1 MFDGIEEA
9 GIDGFAVAVADV
21 FNHYV
26 SAFCNSQC
34 CLNVPFGADLASV
47 LRSSA
52 GWESGDVFGL
62 ADPLR
67 DLSVVRMGRW
77 VSFCVGGS
85 SYASAIGSYDDLVLQ
100 HQWLDLLSETAPL
113 SASLAV

>member
-1 MFDGIEEA
+1 M
-9 GIDGFAVAVADV
+9 
-21 FNHYV
+21 
-26 SAFCNSQC
+26 QR
-34 CLNVPFGADLASV
+34 LNVLFGAALAVV

-67 DLSVVRMGRW
+67 DLSVVGMGRW